1 MSVNEQRRTIKG
13 CLKSVY
19 EKVVKIQMKLSKRKK
34 IVIKVIC
41 ILLGLFLIG
50 VLMVLGINAY
60 VKGSVEDKIMS
71 VEDSAKLDGLDCI
84 IVLGCK
90 VKDDKSPSDMLKD
103 RMKRA
108 IELYEKGVAPKIL
121 MSGDHGRTNYN
132 EVMTMKQYAIDKGVP
147 SEDIFM
153 DHAGF
158 STYET
163 MYRAKE
169 VFGVE
174 KAIVVTQDYHMYRSL
189 YIANELGIDAY
200 GCPSARYN
208 YYGQTS
214 RDIREV
220 VARCKD
226 FVTTIFKPEPTYLG
240 DAIDIGGSGDV
251 TNDY

>member
-1 MSVNEQRRTIKG
+1 
-13 CLKSVY
+13 
-19 EKVVKIQMKLSKRKK
+19 MKLSKRKK
-34 IVIKVIC
+34 MIITVLC
-41 ILLGLFLIG
+41 ILFGIGLLGVGII
-50 VLMVLGINAY
+50 LGINAY
-60 VKGSVEDKIMS
+60 VKGIVDDKIMS
-71 VEDSAKLDGLDCI
+71 VEESVELEGLDCI

-90 VKDDKSPSDMLKD
+90 VKDDGTPSDMLKD

-121 MSGDHGRTNYN
+121 MSGDHGQTSYN

-200 GCPSARYN
+200 GCPSVRYN

-220 VARCKD
+220 AARCKD

>member
-1 MSVNEQRRTIKG
+1 
-13 CLKSVY
+13 
-19 EKVVKIQMKLSKRKK
+19 MKLSKRKK
-34 IVIKVIC
+34 IIITVLCV
-41 ILLGLFLIG
+41 LLGMGLFGGGLIF
-50 VLMVLGINAY
+50 GINAY
-60 VKGSVEDKIMS
+60 VKGSVDDKIMS
-71 VEDSAKLDGLDCI
+71 VEESSELEGLNCI

-90 VKDDKSPSDMLKD
+90 VKDDGSPSDMLKD

-108 IELYEKGVAPKIL
+108 IELYEQGVAPKIL
-121 MSGDHGRTNYN
+121 MSGDHGQTNYN
-132 EVMTMKQYAIDKGVP
+132 EVMTMKQYAIDAGVP

-208 YYGQTS
+208 YSGQTS

>member
-1 MSVNEQRRTIKG
+1 MD
-13 CLKSVY
+13 
-19 EKVVKIQMKLSKRKK
+19 KRKK
-34 IVIKVIC
+34 ISKKLILRVVIVLVI
-41 ILLGLFLIG
+41 LGLVAGLT
-50 VLMVLGINAY
+50 VLGINAY
-60 VKGSVEDKIMS
+60 VKGSVSDKILS
-71 VEDSAKLDGLDCI
+71 EDEDFPDDMDCI

-90 VKDDKSPSDMLKD
+90 VKEDGSPSDMLKD

-108 IELYEKGVAPKIL
+108 IELYENGVAPKIL
-121 MSGDHGRTNYN
+121 MSGDHGQTNYN

-174 KAIVVTQDYHMYRSL
+174 KAVIVTQEYHMYRSV
-189 YIANELGIDAY
+189 YIANALGIDAY

-208 YYGQTS
+208 YSGQTS

-240 DAIDIGGSGDV
+240 DAIDIKGSGDV

>member
-1 MSVNEQRRTIKG
+1 
-13 CLKSVY
+13 
-19 EKVVKIQMKLSKRKK
+19 MKLGKRKK
-34 IVIKVIC
+34 IIAIVLCVIVGIG
-41 ILLGLFLIG
+41 LLGVGIVF
-50 VLMVLGINAY
+50 GINAY
-60 VKGSVEDKIMS
+60 VKGSVDDKIMG
-71 VEDSAKLDGLDCI
+71 VEESTELEGLDCI

-90 VKDDKSPSDMLKD
+90 VKEDGSPSDMLKD

-108 IELYEKGVAPKIL
+108 IELYENGVAPKIL
-121 MSGDHGRTNYN
+121 MSGDHGQTNYN
-132 EVMTMKQYAIDKGVP
+132 EVMTMKQYAIDAGVP

-208 YYGQTS
+208 YSGQTS

-220 VARCKD
+220 AARCKD

-240 DAIDIGGSGDV
+240 EAIDIGGSGDV

>member
-1 MSVNEQRRTIKG
+1 
-13 CLKSVY
+13 
-19 EKVVKIQMKLSKRKK
+19 MKFSKRKK
-34 IVIKVIC
+34 IVITVLC
-41 ILLGLFLIG
+41 ALLGIGILVGGLIF
-50 VLMVLGINAY
+50 GINIY
-60 VKGSVEDKIMS
+60 VKGSVEDKIFW
-71 VEDSAKLDGLDCI
+71 DGEEIKDDDIDCI

-90 VKDDKSPSDMLKD
+90 VKSDGSPSDMLKD
-103 RMKRA
+103 RMKKA
-108 IELYEKGVAPKIL
+108 IELYELGVAPKIL
-121 MSGDHGRTNYN
+121 MSGDHGQTNYN
-132 EVMTMKQYAIDKGVP
+132 EVMTMKQYAIDAGVP

-169 VFGVE
+169 VFGVN
-174 KAIVVTQDYHMYRSL
+174 KAVVVTQEYHMYRSL
-189 YIANELGIDAY
+189 YIANELGIEVY

-208 YYGQTS
+208 YSGQTS

-226 FVTTIFKPEPTYLG
+226 FITTLYKPEPTYLG
-240 DAIDIGGSGDV
+240 DAIDIKGSGDV

>member
-1 MSVNEQRRTIKG
+1 
-13 CLKSVY
+13 
-19 EKVVKIQMKLSKRKK
+19 MKLGKRKK
-34 IVIKVIC
+34 IIAIVLCVIVGIG
-41 ILLGLFLIG
+41 LLGVGIVF
-50 VLMVLGINAY
+50 GINAY
-60 VKGSVEDKIMS
+60 VKGSVDDKIMG
-71 VEDSAKLDGLDCI
+71 VEESTELEGLDCI

-90 VKDDKSPSDMLKD
+90 VKDDGSPSDMLKD

-108 IELYEKGVAPKIL
+108 IELYEQGVAPKIL
-121 MSGDHGRTNYN
+121 MSGDHGQTNYN
-132 EVMTMKQYAIDKGVP
+132 EVMTMKQYAIDAGVP

-208 YYGQTS
+208 YSGQTS

-220 VARCKD
+220 AARCKD

>member
-1 MSVNEQRRTIKG
+1 
-13 CLKSVY
+13 
-19 EKVVKIQMKLSKRKK
+19 MKLGKRKK
-34 IVIKVIC
+34 FLRKKILIKAIC
-41 ILLGLFLIG
+41 ILLGLGLLGTLLVF
-50 VLMVLGINAY
+50 GINTY
-60 VKGSVEDKIMS
+60 VKKSVEDRIMS
-71 VEDSAKLDGLDCI
+71 VEDTDELEGLDCI

-90 VKDDKSPSDMLKD
+90 VKDDGSPSDMLKD

-121 MSGDHGRTNYN
+121 MSGDHGKTNYN
-132 EVMTMKQYAIDKGVP
+132 EVMTMKQYAIENGVP
-147 SEDIFM
+147 SEDVFM

-169 VFGVE
+169 VFNVE

-200 GCPSARYN
+200 GCQSVKYN

-220 VARCKD
+220 IARCKD

-240 DAIDIGGSGDV
+240 DVIDIGGSGDA

>member
-1 MSVNEQRRTIKG
+1 
-13 CLKSVY
+13 
-19 EKVVKIQMKLSKRKK
+19 MKLSKRKK
-34 IVIKVIC
+34 IIITVLCV
-41 ILLGLFLIG
+41 LLGMGLFGGGLIF
-50 VLMVLGINAY
+50 GINAY
-60 VKGSVEDKIMS
+60 VKGSVDDKIMS
-71 VEDSAKLDGLDCI
+71 VEESSELEGLNCI

-90 VKDDKSPSDMLKD
+90 VKDDGSPSDMLKD

-108 IELYEKGVAPKIL
+108 IELYEQGVAPKIL
-121 MSGDHGRTNYN
+121 MSGDHGQTSYN
-132 EVMTMKQYAIDKGVP
+132 EVMTMKQYAIDAGVP

-208 YYGQTS
+208 YSGQTS

>member
-1 MSVNEQRRTIKG
+1 MD
-13 CLKSVY
+13 
-19 EKVVKIQMKLSKRKK
+19 KRKK
-34 IVIKVIC
+34 IRKIVLRVVIVM
-41 ILLGLFLIG
+41 GVIG
-50 VLMVLGINAY
+50 VVAGLALLGINAY
-60 VKGSVEDKIMS
+60 VKSSVSDKIVEDETFYADKNI
-71 VEDSAKLDGLDCI
+71 DCI

-90 VKDDKSPSDMLKD
+90 VKEDGSPSDMLKD
-103 RMKRA
+103 RMKKA
-108 IELYEKGVAPKIL
+108 IQLYEMGVAPKIL
-121 MSGDHGRTNYN
+121 MSGDHGQTNYN
-132 EVMTMKQYAIDKGVP
+132 EVMTMKQYAIDAGVP

-174 KAIVVTQDYHMYRSL
+174 SAVVVTQEYHMYRSL

-200 GCPSARYN
+200 GWPSARYN
-208 YYGQTS
+208 YAGQTS

-240 DAIDIGGSGDV
+240 DAIDIKGSGDV

>member
-1 MSVNEQRRTIKG
+1 
-13 CLKSVY
+13 
-19 EKVVKIQMKLSKRKK
+19 MKLGKRKK
-34 IVIKVIC
+34 IIAIVLCVIVGIG
-41 ILLGLFLIG
+41 LLGVGIVFG
-50 VLMVLGINAY
+50 VNAY
-60 VKGSVEDKIMS
+60 VKGSVDDKIMS
-71 VEDSAKLDGLDCI
+71 VDETADLHGLDCI

-90 VKDDKSPSDMLKD
+90 VKDDGTPSDMLKD

-108 IELYEKGVAPKIL
+108 IELYENGVAPKIL
-121 MSGDHGRTNYN
+121 MSGDHGQTSYN

-208 YYGQTS
+208 YSGQTS

-220 VARCKD
+220 AARCKD

-240 DAIDIGGSGDV
+240 EAIDISGSGDV

>member
-1 MSVNEQRRTIKG
+1 
-13 CLKSVY
+13 
-19 EKVVKIQMKLSKRKK
+19 MKLGKRKK
-34 IVIKVIC
+34 FLRKKILIKAIC
-41 ILLGLFLIG
+41 ILLGLGLLGGLLVF
-50 VLMVLGINAY
+50 GINTY
-60 VKGSVEDKIMS
+60 VKKSVEDRIMS
-71 VEDSAKLDGLDCI
+71 VEDTDELEGLDCI

-90 VKDDKSPSDMLKD
+90 VKDDGSPSDMLKD

-121 MSGDHGRTNYN
+121 MSGDHGKTNYN
-132 EVMTMKQYAIDKGVP
+132 EVMTMKQYAIENGVP
-147 SEDIFM
+147 SEDVFM

-169 VFGVE
+169 VFNVE
-174 KAIVVTQDYHMYRSL
+174 KAIVVTQDYHMYRAL

-200 GCPSARYN
+200 GCPSVKYN

-220 VARCKD
+220 IARCKD

-240 DAIDIGGSGDV
+240 DVIDIGGSGDA

>member
-1 MSVNEQRRTIKG
+1 MD
-13 CLKSVY
+13 
-19 EKVVKIQMKLSKRKK
+19 KRKK
-34 IVIKVIC
+34 IRKIALRVVIVM
-41 ILLGLFLIG
+41 GVIG
-50 VLMVLGINAY
+50 VVAGLALLGINAY
-60 VKGSVEDKIMS
+60 VKSSVSDKIVEDETFYADKNI
-71 VEDSAKLDGLDCI
+71 DCI

-90 VKDDKSPSDMLKD
+90 VKEDGTPSDMLKD
-103 RMKRA
+103 RMKKA
-108 IELYEKGVAPKIL
+108 IQLYEMGVAPKIL
-121 MSGDHGRTNYN
+121 MSGDHGQTNYN
-132 EVMTMKQYAIDKGVP
+132 EVMTMKQYAIDAGVP

-174 KAIVVTQDYHMYRSL
+174 SAVVVTQEYHMYRSL
-189 YIANELGIDAY
+189 YIANKLGIDAY
-200 GCPSARYN
+200 GWPSARYN
-208 YYGQTS
+208 YGGQTS

-226 FVTTIFKPEPTYLG
+226 FATTIFKPEPTYLG
-240 DAIDIGGSGDV
+240 ESIDIKGSGDV

>member
-1 MSVNEQRRTIKG
+1 
-13 CLKSVY
+13 
-19 EKVVKIQMKLSKRKK
+19 MKLGKRKK
-34 IVIKVIC
+34 IIAIVLCVIVGIG
-41 ILLGLFLIG
+41 LLGVGIVF
-50 VLMVLGINAY
+50 GINAY
-60 VKGSVEDKIMS
+60 VKGSVDDKIMG
-71 VEDSAKLDGLDCI
+71 VEESTELEGLDCI

-90 VKDDKSPSDMLKD
+90 VKDDGSPSDMLKD

-108 IELYEKGVAPKIL
+108 IELYEQGVAPKIL
-121 MSGDHGRTNYN
+121 MSGDHGQTNYN
-132 EVMTMKQYAIDKGVP
+132 EVMTMKQYAIDAGVP

-208 YYGQTS
+208 YSGQTS

-220 VARCKD
+220 AARCKD

-240 DAIDIGGSGDV
+240 EAIDIGGSGDV